1 MKKVVLIAVAL
12 LALLVAVPSQA
23 QHHDPRW
30 GVNSNPYSPHYGA
43 HSYNRWGHPYR
54 HYYNRGKK
62 YRTSDLAIAGG
73 IAYILGRMSVAP
85 VQHQPST
92 QVIYATPN
100 TQYRRTRIC
109 TIREVYDSRGVLIS
123 QERVCR

>member
-23 QHHDPRW
+23 QHYDPRW
-30 GVNSNPYSPHYGA
+30 GVNHNPYSPYHGA
-43 HSYNRWGHPYR
+43 HNYNRWGHPYR

-85 VQHQPST
+85 IQHQPNT
-92 QVIYATPN
+92 QVIYARP
-100 TQYRRTRIC
+100 QHRQVC
-109 TIREVYDSRGVLIS
+109 TIREYYNSRGVLIN